1 MRLATKW
8 WNTVDQ
14 LLMEQ
19 SELCDTY
26 VMHSHSVVLSAL
38 PLPFPCQVYDQ
49 IQEDPFAGTG
59 DEDTIALTGV
69 ENVNFPKMRDW
80 IQEHIKDSA
89 EVIVSHVED
98 NLLLADVLSVL
109 ALLVKYGYYDDSKDV
124 DAVLHPLVDVLN
136 GFKDSLFPAS
146 EAPPPS

>member
-1 MRLATKW
+1 VRLATKW

-19 SELCDTY
+19 SEFCDMY
-26 VMHSHSVVLSAL
+26 VMHPHSVVLSAL

-49 IQEDPFAGTG
+49 IKEDPFAGTG
-59 DEDTIALTGV
+59 DKDTIALTGV
-69 ENVNFPKMRDW
+69 ENVNFPQMRDW
-80 IQEHIKDSA
+80 ILEHIKDS

-98 NLLLADVLSVL
+98 NMLLADVLSVL
-109 ALLVKYGYYDDSKDV
+109 ALLVKYGYYDDKDDV

>member
-1 MRLATKW
+1 VRLATKW

-19 SELCDTY
+19 LELCDTY

-49 IQEDPFAGTG
+49 IKEDPFAGTG
-59 DEDTIALTGV
+59 DKDTIALTGV
-69 ENVNFPKMRDW
+69 ENVNFPQMRDW
-80 IQEHIKDSA
+80 IQEHLKDSA

>member
-1 MRLATKW
+1 M
-8 WNTVDQ
+8 
-14 LLMEQ
+14 
-19 SELCDTY
+19 CDTY

-69 ENVNFPKMRDW
+69 ENIYVPQMRCW
-80 IQEHIKDSA
+80 ILEHIEDSA
-89 EVIVSHVED
+89 EVIFYHVED

-124 DAVLHPLVDVLN
+124 DAVLHPH
-136 GFKDSLFPAS
+136 
-146 EAPPPS
+146 

>member
-1 MRLATKW
+1 
-8 WNTVDQ
+8 
-14 LLMEQ
+14 MEQ

-59 DEDTIALTGV
+59 EKDTIALTGV
-69 ENVNFPKMRDW
+69 ENINFPQMRDW
-80 IQEHIKDSA
+80 ILEHIKDSA

-98 NLLLADVLSVL
+98 NMLLADVLSVL
-109 ALLVKYGYYDDSKDV
+109 ALLVKYGYYDDSDDV
-124 DAVLHPLVDVLN
+124 DKVLHPLVDVLN

-146 EAPPPS
+146 EALPPS

>member
-59 DEDTIALTGV
+59 EKDTIALTGV
-69 ENVNFPKMRDW
+69 ENIYVPQMRCW
-80 IQEHIKDSA
+80 ILEHIEDSA
-89 EVIVSHVED
+89 EVIFYHVED